1 MCRMLNLL
9 FAPLREMGRGCLFG
23 AGCLI
28 GVVVALVVVGLFFG
42 LVENWVSFLVER
54 LRAAL

>member
-1 MCRMLNLL
+1 MFNLL
-9 FAPLREMGRGCLFG
+9 IAPIREMGRGCLFG

-28 GVVVALVVVGLFFG
+28 GVVVALLIVGLFFG
-42 LVENWVSFLVER
+42 LVENWVVYLVDR

>member
-1 MCRMLNLL
+1 MFNFLIT
-9 FAPLREMGRGCLFG
+9 PIRELGRGCLFG

-42 LVENWVSFLVER
+42 LIENWVVYLVER
-54 LRAAL
+54 LRDAL

>member
-1 MCRMLNLL
+1 MIFSPIRQ
-9 FAPLREMGRGCLFG
+9 MGRGCLFG

-28 GVVVALVVVGLFFG
+28 GVMIALVIVGLFFG
-42 LVENWVSFLVER
+42 LIENWVVYLVER